1 MACRGYSAPNPGR
14 IAMRPYKCSCCWR
27 SPLQL
32 SRIALAV
39 TLLVLLAW
47 AACGGGAVVTHT
59 PGTPAGTYTITL
71 TATDPQAG
79 LTQTATANLT
89 VNP

>member
-1 MACRGYSAPNPGR
+1 MVMPQSRQRPDGMPGLFGAEPWAHR
-14 IAMRPYKCSCCWR
+14 HA
-27 SPLQL
+27 PLQML
-32 SRIALAV
+32 W
-39 TLLVLLAW
+39 LLAW